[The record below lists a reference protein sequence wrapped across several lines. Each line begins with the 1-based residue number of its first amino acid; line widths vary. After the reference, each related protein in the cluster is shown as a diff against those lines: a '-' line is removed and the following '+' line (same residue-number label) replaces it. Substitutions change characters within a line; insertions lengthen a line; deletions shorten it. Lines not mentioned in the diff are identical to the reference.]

1 MRGVRYRKGGGFAG
15 VRSCLARDPLPPAKD
30 LGPAA
35 KRLSLVSWFPFRANV
50 LETDNKHFLKT
61 CHFSST
67 NLYCPIF
74 RLGSIV
80 RWAGADFQDIAL
92 KVGGVCSRSP
102 PQRPGCCIEK
112 DGEAF

>member
-1 MRGVRYRKGGGFAG
+1 M
-15 VRSCLARDPLPPAKD
+15 
-30 LGPAA
+30 
-35 KRLSLVSWFPFRANV
+35 SWLPFRANV

-92 KVGGVCSRSP
+92 KVGPPWSP
-102 PQRPGCCIEK
+102 GRCIEK
-112 DGEAF
+112 GKTEGPLGPR